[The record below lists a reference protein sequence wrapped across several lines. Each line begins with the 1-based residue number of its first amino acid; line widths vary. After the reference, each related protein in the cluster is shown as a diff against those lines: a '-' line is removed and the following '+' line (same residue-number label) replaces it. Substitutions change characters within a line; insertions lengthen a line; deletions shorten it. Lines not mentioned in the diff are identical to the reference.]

1 MDGRLRLGLL
11 EFVDGG
17 VGACVEGGL
26 EPPDGLERFAP
37 VVPLAPVAA
46 VDPVDPVVA
55 VEPTSAEVAGL
66 LEESF
71 PPHAESPNA
80 NAASSAAAVPARF
93 PRQPITCL

>member
-1 MDGRLRLGLL
+1 LDGRLRLGLL

-26 EPPDGLERFAP
+26 EPPDGLERFA
-37 VVPLAPVAA
+37 LVAA

-71 PPHAESPNA
+71 PPHAERPNA